1 MQESDEEE
9 LDNPSS
15 SNSAESTDAPGAGG
29 RRAPRLSLALMAQS
43 WRGDG
48 KVGPKK
54 KGDFVNAHFGL
65 DDSDSEAED
74 DVGMGGRA
82 LAPGTPGADSKAQ
95 PSTRADGDEG

>member
-1 MQESDEEE
+1 MQQSDEEE
-9 LDNPSS
+9 QNNPSS
-15 SNSAESTDAPGAGG
+15 STSAESTDAPESGG

-48 KVGPKK
+48 KAGPKK

-74 DVGMGGRA
+74 DGRA
-82 LAPGTPGADSKAQ
+82 LAPGTPGVESKAH
-95 PSTRADGDEG
+95 PSTRAGGDDE